1 MLFHL
6 FRLLIITL
14 IIVAAF
20 TLPELAPVAQVL
32 TYVIWPA
39 AVLVIVRAVFDRDGV
54 AREQLLLP
62 TPPVSRYRN
71 LLRPIGRAMQC
82 AQVLAIAYSGRPAL
96 ATAVLFMFFAFAYVA
111 AREKE
116 LRAEQAQQDQP
127 APQVKCPGHR

>member
-1 MLFHL
+1 MLFLL

-14 IIVAAF
+14 VIVAAF

-32 TYVIWPA
+32 TYAIWPA
-39 AVLVIVRAVFDRDGV
+39 AVLAIVMAVFDRDGF
-54 AREQLLLP
+54 ARRQLLLP

-71 LLRPIGRAMQC
+71 LLIPIARAMHC

-96 ATAVLFMFFAFAYVA
+96 ATAVLFMFFPFAYIR

-116 LRAEQAQQDQP
+116 LRAEQDQP